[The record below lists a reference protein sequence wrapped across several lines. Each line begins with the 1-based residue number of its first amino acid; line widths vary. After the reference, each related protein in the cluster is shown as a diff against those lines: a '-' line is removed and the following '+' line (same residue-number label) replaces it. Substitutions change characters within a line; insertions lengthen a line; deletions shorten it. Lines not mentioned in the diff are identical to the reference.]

1 MDNTI
6 YKNRR
11 NSLKESLP
19 ENSVLLIPG
28 ADMQYRNADSAY
40 AFRQDSNFYYFSGF
54 CEPTSLIAIVNNK
67 DGISTIIF
75 VPPKDK
81 LREIWDGY
89 RAGPIG
95 AVDDFLFDKAYDNTQ
110 IDTVMPDIL
119 NGSNQVLYAIGK
131 KSGFDQKVIDWT
143 TRAGSKDRHSKS
155 INIIDA
161 SSLLG
166 NARLIKDDHEISLMR
181 KACDIS
187 AEAHIEA
194 MKSVKSIDSEQHI
207 ESLYCNEFS
216 KRGGRFQAY
225 TPIVAG
231 GENACTL
238 HYVENNQNLKKSD
251 LLLVDAGCE
260 YEMYASDITRTFP
273 VSGKFSD
280 EQLKI
285 YEIVLE
291 AMNAAIDQVK
301 PGNDIMQPQEISERV
316 ITEGLIRIGLLEGDP
331 EELHKSGAFKE
342 FYMHKIGHWLG
353 LDVHDAGDY
362 MEGDEYMKFKP
373 GMITTIEPGIYISP
387 SKTIPK
393 EFWGIGIRIEDD
405 VAVGEKNPQILSINT
420 PKRSVYAHIQF
431 SHFL

>member
-143 TRAGSKDRHSKS
+143 TQAGSKDRHSKS

-373 GMITTIEPGIYISP
+373 GMITTIEPGIYIS
-387 SKTIPK
+387 SSMDVDDKWK
-393 EFWGIGIRIEDD
+393 GIGVRIEDD
-405 VAVGEKNPQILSINT
+405 ILVTKDGNQNLTSKVPSD
-420 PKRSVYAHIQF
+420 PKEIESLM
-431 SHFL
+431 S

>member
-11 NSLKESLP
+11 NNLEKSLP
-19 ENSVLLIPG
+19 KDSVLLIPG
-28 ADMQYRNADSAY
+28 ADTQFRNADSAY
-40 AFRQDSNFYYFSGF
+40 AFRQDSSFYYFSGF
-54 CEPTSLIAIVNNK
+54 CEPSSLIAIVNNK
-67 DGISTIIF
+67 DGISSIAF
-75 VPPKDK
+75 VQPKDK
-81 LREIWDGY
+81 LKEIWDGN

-95 AVDDFLFDKAYDNTQ
+95 AVDEFLFDKAYDNTQ
-110 IDTVMPDIL
+110 IDNIMPDIL
-119 NGSNQVLYAIGK
+119 NGSSQVLYPIGK

-143 TRAGSKDRHSKS
+143 TEASSKDRHSKS

-161 SSLLG
+161 SSLIG
-166 NARLIKDDHEISLMR
+166 NARLIKDEHEIKLIR

-194 MKSVKSIDSEQHI
+194 MKSVKNIDSEEEMEGMYIH
-207 ESLYCNEFS
+207 EFS

-231 GENACTL
+231 GENACIL
-238 HYVENNQNLKKSD
+238 HYVENNQKLQKSD

-273 VSGKFSD
+273 ISGKFSE

-291 AMNAAIDQVK
+291 AMNTAIDNVK
-301 PGNDIMQPQEISERV
+301 PGNDVMKPQEISEKV
-316 ITEGLIRIGLLEGDP
+316 ITKGLVKLGLLDGDP
-331 EELHKSGAFKE
+331 DELHKKGAFKD

-362 MEGDEYMKFKP
+362 MEDEEFMKFKP
-373 GMITTIEPGIYISP
+373 GMVTTIEPGIYIS
-387 SKTIPK
+387 SSMNVDDKWK
-393 EFWGIGIRIEDD
+393 GIGVRIEDD
-405 VAVGEKNPQILSINT
+405 ILVTKDGNENLTSKVPSDPSEIE
-420 PKRSVYAHIQF
+420 SLM
-431 SHFL
+431 S

>member
-40 AFRQDSNFYYFSGF
+40 AFRQESNFYYFSGF
-54 CEPTSLIAIVNNK
+54 CEPASLIAIVNNK

-143 TRAGSKDRHSKS
+143 TQAGSKDRHSKS

-373 GMITTIEPGIYISP
+373 GMITTIEPGIYIS
-387 SKTIPK
+387 SSMDVDDKWK
-393 EFWGIGIRIEDD
+393 GIGVRIEDD
-405 VAVGEKNPQILSINT
+405 ILVTKDGNENLTSKVPSD
-420 PKRSVYAHIQF
+420 PKEIESLM
-431 SHFL
+431 S